1 MVPGT
6 PLYNGVNIEAAYD
19 NMVNKFR
26 WGGLEKNPDI
36 YFDETS
42 RGMLSSYRLSFTQLI
57 DTLID
62 EGENEKALT
71 ALDKV
76 TTMIPSSAVAYG
88 TDGIIF
94 ARAYYRL
101 GEKEKG
107 EVLIA
112 DISDRINKNLD
123 WFVRLNPVQLS
134 NSLSDVIW
142 NNITPMLQIT
152 NIYQQY
158 DKEKYRIM
166 ANDLLQRAQTFYTSG
181 IPYVGDTLLKE
192 ITGSSL
198 RGYYSASADDTL
210 HRAMEEET
218 IQKALNMMQQFS
230 PRLLKDYSE
239 EK

>member
-1 MVPGT
+1 
-6 PLYNGVNIEAAYD
+6 
-19 NMVNKFR
+19 
-26 WGGLEKNPDI
+26 
-36 YFDETS
+36 
-42 RGMLSSYRLSFTQLI
+42 
-57 DTLID
+57 
-62 EGENEKALT
+62 
-71 ALDKV
+71 
-76 TTMIPSSAVAYG
+76 MIPSSAVAYG

-152 NIYQQY
+152 SIYQQY

-166 ANDLLQRAQTFYTSG
+166 ANDLLQRRKRSIHQVFPMLGTRLERNHRQFVTRILFHSATIRS
-181 IPYVGDTLLKE
+181 
-192 ITGSSL
+192 TGHG
-198 RGYYSASADDTL
+198 RRDNT
-210 HRAMEEET
+210 E
-218 IQKALNMMQQFS
+218 ALNMMQPFS

-239 EK
+239 ENDTSATIEI